1 MKLGKGIR
9 KMFPGATATNV
20 VLMVIGVVMAV
31 IPLAPGLKSSVAL
44 LLTGLG
50 SAAFLA
56 GFMGLVNVTILS
68 EEYRRL
74 TDQPFDQLML
84 LSKIQTAGIID
95 VFRNRLEG
103 NSKILESLAEEN
115 SHFFVVG
122 SSLKGLFGVA
132 FDEED
137 EYSEV
142 WRAIKEALQRKV
154 KINII
159 MTNPGVA
166 HYRSRAEGRP
176 EGAIQSEIIENL
188 IYLIMYKMENPKLA
202 DYIKIKLYNGPPTMF
217 IMGTTRR
224 MLVNPYPNYTTAS
237 SSFSFLIEGGSPMFA
252 GYYHSHYRAVWL
264 DAGATVE
271 INDDPKEAAKQ
282 IQELINMTNHDKNTL
297 IIPDESKRNSML
309 QTVFSILKN

>member
-1 MKLGKGIR
+1 MKLGNGIR

-31 IPLAPGLKSSVAL
+31 IPLTPGLKGPVAL

-56 GFMGLVNVTILS
+56 GFSGLVNVTILS

-84 LSKIQTAGIID
+84 LSKIQTAGIAD
-95 VFRNRLEG
+95 VYRNRLEG

-115 SHFFVVG
+115 SQFFVVG
-122 SSLKGLFGVA
+122 TSLKGLIGVA

-137 EYSEV
+137 EYAEV
-142 WRAIKEALQRKV
+142 WRSIKEALQRKV
-154 KINII
+154 KINILL
-159 MTNPGVA
+159 TNPGVA

-176 EGAIQSEIIENL
+176 EGAIEAEIIENL

-202 DYIKIKLYNGPPTMF
+202 DYIKIKLYNGTPTMF
-217 IMGTTRR
+217 IMGTTRK
-224 MLVNPYPNYTTAS
+224 MLVNPYPHYTTAS
-237 SSFSFLIEGGSPMFA
+237 SSFSFLIEGGSPLFA
-252 GYYHSHYRAVWL
+252 AYYHSHYRAVWL
-264 DAGATVE
+264 DAGATLD

-309 QTVFSILKN
+309 QTVFAILKG

>member
-1 MKLGKGIR
+1 M
-9 KMFPGATATNV
+9 ATNV
-20 VLMVIGVVMAV
+20 VLMVIGVVMAI
-31 IPLAPGLKSSVAL
+31 IPLTPGLRGPVAL

-56 GFMGLVNVTILS
+56 GFLGLVNVTILS

-84 LSKIQTAGIID
+84 LSKIQTAGIVD

-103 NSKILESLAEEN
+103 NSKIMESLAEEN
-115 SHFFVVG
+115 SQFFVVG
-122 SSLKGLFGVA
+122 TSMKGLIGVA

-154 KINII
+154 KINILMI
-159 MTNPGVA
+159 NPGVA

-176 EGAIQSEIIENL
+176 DGAIEAEIIENL
-188 IYLIMYKMENPKLA
+188 IYLVMYKMENPKLA
-202 DYIKIKLYNGPPTMF
+202 DYIKIKLYNGTPTMF

-224 MLVNPYPNYTTAS
+224 MLANPYPYYTTAN
-237 SSFSFLIEGGSPMFA
+237 SSFSFLIEGGSPLFA
-252 GYYHSHYRAVWL
+252 AYYHSHYRAVWL
-264 DAGATVE
+264 DACATLE

-297 IIPDESKRNSML
+297 IIPDENKRNSML
-309 QTVFSILKN
+309 QTVFSILKG

>member
-1 MKLGKGIR
+1 
-9 KMFPGATATNV
+9 MFPGAVATNV
-20 VLMVIGVVMAV
+20 VILVIGIVMAV
-31 IPLAPGLKSSVAL
+31 IPLTPGFKGPVAL

-56 GFMGLVNVTILS
+56 GFSGLVNASILS

-84 LSKIQTAGIID
+84 LSKIQTAGIAD

-103 NSKILESLAEEN
+103 TSKIVQSLTEEN
-115 SHFFVVG
+115 SQFFVVG
-122 SSLKGLFGVA
+122 TSLKGLIGVA

-137 EYSEV
+137 EYADI
-142 WRAIKEALQRKV
+142 WKALKDAMQRKV

-176 EGAIQSEIIENL
+176 DGAIESEIIENL
-188 IYLIMYKMENPKLA
+188 IYLIMYKMENPKLT
-202 DYIKIKLYNGPPTMF
+202 DYIKIKLYNGPPSLFM
-217 IMGTTRR
+217 MGTTRK

-237 SSFSFLIEGGSPMFA
+237 STFSFLIDGGSPLFA
-252 GYYHSHYRAVWL
+252 AYYHSHYRAVWL
-264 DAGATVE
+264 DAGATID

-282 IQELINMTNHDKNTL
+282 VQELINMTNHDKNTL

-309 QTVFSILKN
+309 QTVFTILKG

>member
-9 KMFPGATATNV
+9 KMFPGGMAVN
-20 VLMVIGVVMAV
+20 LILIVIGVVMAV
-31 IPLAPGLKSSVAL
+31 IPLTPGLKGPVAL

-56 GFMGLVNVTILS
+56 GFLGIINVTILS

-84 LSKIQTAGIID
+84 LSKIQTAGISD

-103 NSKILESLAEEN
+103 TSKILESLSEES

-122 SSLKGLFGVA
+122 TSLKGLIGVA

-137 EYSEV
+137 EYNEV
-142 WRAIKEALQRKV
+142 WRSIKEALQRKV
-154 KINII
+154 KINILLA
-159 MTNPGVA
+159 NPGVA
-166 HYRSRAEGRP
+166 HFRTRAEGRP
-176 EGAIQSEIIENL
+176 EGAIAAEIIENL
-188 IYLIMYKMENPKLA
+188 LYLIMYKMENPKLS
-202 DYIKIKLYNGPPTMF
+202 DFIKIKLYNGTPTMF
-217 IMGTTRR
+217 LMGTTRK
-224 MLVNPYPNYTTAS
+224 MLVNPYPHYTTACS
-237 SSFSFLIEGGSPMFA
+237 TFSFLVEGASPLYA
-252 GYYHSHYRAVWL
+252 AYYHSHYRAVWL
-264 DAGATVE
+264 DAGATIE

-297 IIPDESKRNSML
+297 IIPDENKRNSL
-309 QTVFSILKN
+309 LKTVFSILKD